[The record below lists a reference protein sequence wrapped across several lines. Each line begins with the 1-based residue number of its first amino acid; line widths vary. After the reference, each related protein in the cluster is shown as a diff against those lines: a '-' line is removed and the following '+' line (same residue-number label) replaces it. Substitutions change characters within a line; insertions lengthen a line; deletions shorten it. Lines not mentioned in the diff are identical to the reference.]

1 MSKLMTCSI
10 AALML
15 SCGAAYAQ
23 TAAAPAR
30 PIVVKYADLDLSSP
44 AGMAVLRARV
54 AAGVARFCGA
64 EPEPADLSGQ
74 AAYRAC
80 VADATARTLS
90 KAPATLAMNHA
101 APPPQ
106 ARAGHAP

>member
-15 SCGAAYAQ
+15 SCAAAKVQ
-23 TAAAPAR
+23 AAPAEGR
-30 PIVVKYADLDLSSP
+30 PIVIKYADLDVSSP
-44 AGMAVLRARV
+44 AGDAALRARV

-64 EPEPADLSGQ
+64 EPALVDLSRH

-80 VADATARTLS
+80 IADATT
-90 KAPATLAMNHA
+90 ATM
-101 APPPQ
+101 
-106 ARAGHAP
+106 ARAQTLIAARHTTNLRLSQADATR